1 LAFSASPSSIV
12 DPGPDLRHPKV
23 LLEKLLP
30 PPHDAPRGCSDGWG
44 NSVEPRHVE
53 EEMTVRIILEE
64 KGRDVT
70 TVGRETTLMEAARV
84 LTQQKIG
91 AVVVVDPDRQ
101 ILGILSERDIVRAIA
116 ERGRDVMDQD
126 VASVMTRKVVQCR
139 EESSINEVMEIMT
152 NGRFRHLPVAVDGRL
167 AGIISIGDVVRRRIQ
182 DVEREAEDM
191 KAYIAS

>member
-1 LAFSASPSSIV
+1 
-12 DPGPDLRHPKV
+12 
-23 LLEKLLP
+23 
-30 PPHDAPRGCSDGWG
+30 
-44 NSVEPRHVE
+44 
-53 EEMTVRIILEE
+53 MTVRIILEE

-70 TVGRETTLMEAARV
+70 TVGRATTLMEAARV